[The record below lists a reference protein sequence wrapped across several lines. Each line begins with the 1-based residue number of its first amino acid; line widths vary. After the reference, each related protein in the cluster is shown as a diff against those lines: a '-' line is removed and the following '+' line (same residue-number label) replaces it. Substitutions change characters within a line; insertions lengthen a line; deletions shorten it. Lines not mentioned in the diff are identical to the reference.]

1 MKKLLL
7 SLISLICLLVG
18 CSNKSI
24 LVNDKIV
31 KENVIEIDYVNNN
44 QHLQVEL
51 DDETQERFINAFNN
65 LEKQPYTLEDVGQFG
80 WMNHFEIESRDE
92 EIKIVYQPL
101 EGAIEVNGQK
111 YIIPMDSEFFEL
123 IYELEYLHS
132 MRNYK
137 IYTYN
142 EWIDDKHLIK
152 LPIENYAIVST
163 QMQIDDILSQLEIE
177 TDKQYNMTVQDYIDT
192 KFEEILMNSDEE
204 FSSTGRYILNSV
216 YELDNIEF
224 KVIEIVDGELGG
236 VLFKYK
242 K

>member
-44 QHLQVEL
+44 QYLQVEL

-65 LEKQPYTLEDVGQFG
+65 LGKQPYTLEDVGQFG

-101 EGAIEVNGQK
+101 EGAIEFNGKK
-111 YIIPMDSEFFEL
+111 YIVPMDSEFFEL

-137 IYTYN
+137 VYTYN
-142 EWIDDKHLIK
+142 EWVDDKHLIK
-152 LPIENYAIVST
+152 LPIENYVIVST
-163 QMQIDDILSQLEIE
+163 HMQIDDILSQLEIE

-192 KFEEILMNSDEE
+192 KFVEILMNSDEE
-204 FSSTGRYILNSV
+204 FSSAGRYILNSV

>member
-80 WMNHFEIESRDE
+80 WMNHFEIESNNE
-92 EIKIVYQPL
+92 ELKIIYQAL
-101 EGAIEVNGQK
+101 EGAIDVNGQK
-111 YIIPMDSEFFEL
+111 YIIPMDSDFFEL

-132 MRNYK
+132 MRGYK

-163 QMQIDDILSQLEIE
+163 HMQIDDILSQLEIE
-177 TDKQYNMTVQDYIDT
+177 TDKQYNMTVQDYINT
-192 KFEEILMNSDEE
+192 KFVEILMNSDEE

-216 YELDNIEF
+216 YKLDNIEF

>member
-163 QMQIDDILSQLEIE
+163 HMQIDDILSQLEIE

-192 KFEEILMNSDEE
+192 KFVEILMNSDEE

-216 YELDNIEF
+216 YKLDNIEF